1 MNPQTRSPLKIRTA
15 GVVSP
20 QELEAV
26 RRYQRDS
33 IRVIVN
39 GSVPAAVN
47 VETATRKVEVEDLM
61 GLGSGERF
69 TLVYESARN
78 GAGKWVVHCYL
89 RGYLVYCDRMETMRH
104 FVSAMNAE
112 LVAGFGVIPMVDEN
126 PVAFEARRKRALVT
140 QGIRRM
146 AVDIQ
151 MRCSLSES
159 LTELE
164 GSKVLYPVNL
174 M

>member
-1 MNPQTRSPLKIRTA
+1 MNPQTRSPLKIRTT
-15 GVVSP
+15 GVASP
-20 QELEAV
+20 RELEAV
-26 RRYQRDS
+26 RGYQRDS

-61 GLGSGERF
+61 GIGSGERF
-69 TLVYESARN
+69 TLVYESVRN

-89 RGYLVYCDRMETMRH
+89 RGYLVYCDRKETMRR

-112 LVAGFGVIPMVDEN
+112 LVTGFQVIPLVGEN

-140 QGIRRM
+140 QGIRHM
-146 AVDIQ
+146 ALDIQ
-151 MRCSLSES
+151 ARRSLSES
-159 LTELE
+159 LTNLE
-164 GSKVLYPVNL
+164 GSKLLFPVDL
-174 M
+174 